1 MTRQLLLLAL
11 LAAAPAVAWSAEHC
25 AVDIHGTD
33 QMTFDKAEITIPKAC
48 TSFTV
53 TLAHPGEMPK
63 NVMGHNWVLSTQ
75 ADMQGVLD
83 DGLKAGEAQD
93 YVKPGDTR
101 VIAHTRLI
109 GGGEKDSVTLDPR
122 SLKAG
127 TAYSFYCSFPFHSTL
142 MKGTLALGS

>member
-25 AVDIHGTD
+25 AVEIHGTD

-63 NVMGHNWVLSTQ
+63 NVMGHNWVLSSQ
-75 ADMQGVLD
+75 ADMQDVLD

-109 GGGEKDSVTLDPR
+109 GGGEKDSVTLDTR

>member
-11 LAAAPAVAWSAEHC
+11 LASAPAAWSAEQC
-25 AVDIHGTD
+25 AVEIHGTD
-33 QMTFDKAEITIPKAC
+33 QMTFDKAAITVPKAC

-53 TLAHPGEMPK
+53 TLTHPGDMPK
-63 NVMGHNWVLSTQ
+63 NVMGHNWVLSTA

-83 DGLKAGEAQD
+83 DGQKAGEAQG

-109 GGGEKDSVTLDPR
+109 GGGEKDSVTLDTR
-122 SLKAG
+122 SLKTG
-127 TAYSFYCSFPFHSTL
+127 TDYSFYCSFPFHSTL
-142 MKGTLALGS
+142 MKGTLTLGS

>member
-11 LAAAPAVAWSAEHC
+11 LAAAPAVAWSAEDC
-25 AVDIHGTD
+25 TVEIRGTD
-33 QMTFDKAEITIPKAC
+33 QMTFDKAEITVPKAC
-48 TSFTV
+48 TSFTI
-53 TLAHPGEMPK
+53 TLAHPGQMPK
-63 NVMGHNWVLSTQ
+63 SVMGHNWVLSTQ

-93 YVKPGDTR
+93 YVMPGDTR
-101 VIAHTRLI
+101 VLAHTRLI
-109 GGGEKDSVTLDPR
+109 GGGETDSVTLDTR

>member
-11 LAAAPAVAWSAEHC
+11 LAAAPAAWSAEQC
-25 AVDIHGTD
+25 AVEIHGTD
-33 QMTFDKAEITIPKAC
+33 QMTFDKAAITVPKAC

-53 TLAHPGEMPK
+53 TLTHPGDMPK
-63 NVMGHNWVLSTQ
+63 NAMGHNWVLSTA

-83 DGLKAGEAQD
+83 DGQKAGEAQG

-109 GGGEKDSVTLDPR
+109 GGGEKDSVTLDTR
-122 SLKAG
+122 SLKTG
-127 TAYSFYCSFPFHSTL
+127 TDYSFYCSFPFHSTL
-142 MKGTLALGS
+142 MKGTLTLGS

>member
-11 LAAAPAVAWSAEHC
+11 LAAAPAVAWSAVDC
-25 AVDIHGTD
+25 AVEIHGTD
-33 QMTFDKAEITIPKAC
+33 QMTFDKAEITVPKAC

-53 TLAHPGEMPK
+53 TLAHPGQMPK

-93 YVKPGDTR
+93 YVMPGDTR
-101 VIAHTRLI
+101 VLAHTRLI
-109 GGGEKDSVTLDPR
+109 GGGETDSVTLDTR
-122 SLKAG
+122 SLKAR

>member
-1 MTRQLLLLAL
+1 
-11 LAAAPAVAWSAEHC
+11 
-25 AVDIHGTD
+25 
-33 QMTFDKAEITIPKAC
+33 
-48 TSFTV
+48 
-53 TLAHPGEMPK
+53 MPK
-63 NVMGHNWVLSTQ
+63 NVMGHNWVLSSQ

-109 GGGEKDSVTLDPR
+109 GGGEKDSVTLDTR

>member
-11 LAAAPAVAWSAEHC
+11 LAVTPAAWSAEQC
-25 AVDIHGTD
+25 AVEIHGTD
-33 QMTFDKAEITIPKAC
+33 QMTFDKAAITVPKAC
-48 TSFTV
+48 TSFTL
-53 TLAHPGEMPK
+53 TLTHPGDMPK

-83 DGLKAGEAQD
+83 DGLKAGEEQD

-109 GGGEKDSVTLDPR
+109 GGGEKDSVTLDTR

-127 TAYSFYCSFPFHSTL
+127 TDYSFYCSFPFHSTL
-142 MKGTLALGS
+142 MKGTLTLGS

>member
-11 LAAAPAVAWSAEHC
+11 LAAAPAAWSAQPC
-25 AVDIHGTD
+25 AVEIHGTD
-33 QMTFDKAEITIPKAC
+33 QMTFDKAAITVPKAC
-48 TSFTV
+48 AVFTV
-53 TLAHPGEMPK
+53 TLTHPGDMPK

-83 DGLKAGEAQD
+83 DGQKAGEALD

-109 GGGEKDSVTLDPR
+109 GGGETDSVTLDTR

-142 MKGTLALGS
+142 MKGTLTLGS

>member
-11 LAAAPAVAWSAEHC
+11 LAAAPAVAWSAEDC
-25 AVDIHGTD
+25 AVEIHGTD
-33 QMTFDKAEITIPKAC
+33 QMTFDKVEITVPKAC

-53 TLAHPGEMPK
+53 ILAHPGQMPK

-101 VIAHTRLI
+101 VLAHTRLI
-109 GGGEKDSVTLDPR
+109 GGGETDSVTLDTR

>member
-11 LAAAPAVAWSAEHC
+11 LTTAPAAWSAEQC
-25 AVDIHGTD
+25 TVEIHGTD
-33 QMTFDKAEITIPKAC
+33 QMTFDKTAINVPKAC
-48 TSFTV
+48 SQFTV
-53 TLAHPGEMPK
+53 TLTHPGDMPK

-83 DGLKAGEAQD
+83 DGQKAGEAQD

-109 GGGEKDSVTLDPR
+109 GGGEQDSVTLDTKQ
-122 SLKAG
+122 LKAG
-127 TAYSFYCSFPFHSTL
+127 TDYSFYCSFPFHSTL
-142 MKGTLALGS
+142 MKGTLTLGS